1 MTYKMIVALADG
13 GDGDA
18 ETLAFAAWLA
28 ARNAATA
35 RVLPVFPDAAADLV
49 ALGLTVGAAL
59 PQTTFDALADA
70 SADLERRIAETAR
83 KACEVVGLAFG
94 PGGGPPRM
102 VIAERDRRPWLALS
116 RAVVLADLLVIGQGF
131 LRDRRAEGLLAEG
144 LLQLRTPVLIGRGD
158 PERLAGA
165 VAVAWDGSP
174 QAGRAVRAAR
184 PLLAS
189 AGRRVFLQNP
199 GGLENP
205 DTEPGFAPLVA
216 YLDAHGIAAGETVSV
231 RGGPEGEALVKAA
244 QREHAGLLVAG
255 AYGHSRAREAVFG
268 GATRAFLGARDGPS
282 LLLSH

>member
-13 GDGDA
+13 GEGDA

-28 ARNAATA
+28 ARHGATA
-35 RVLPVFPDAAADLV
+35 RVLPVFPDAAVDLV

-59 PQTTFDALADA
+59 PQSTFDALADA
-70 SADLERRIAETAR
+70 AADLERRIAQTGR
-83 KACEVVGLAFG
+83 KACEAVDLAFG
-94 PGGGPPRM
+94 PGAGPRM

-144 LLQLRTPVLIGRGD
+144 LLHLRTPVLIGRGD

-174 QAGRAVRAAR
+174 QAGRAVRAAQ
-184 PLLAS
+184 PLLAG
-189 AGRRVFLQNP
+189 AARRLFLQNP
-199 GGLENP
+199 DGLENP
-205 DTEPGFAPLVA
+205 DTEPGFAPLLA
-216 YLDAHGIAAGETVSV
+216 YLEAHGIPAGETVSV
-231 RGGPEGEALVKAA
+231 RGGPEGEALVQAA
-244 QREHAGLLVAG
+244 QKEGAGLLAAG

-282 LLLSH
+282 LLLAH